1 MTLTSDE
8 RTALASYRIQKAKD
22 TLEEAEGI
30 AGLGYWNAVAN
41 RLYYACYYATGAL
54 LITNSYNA
62 STHRGMITLLGLHFI
77 KPGKISE
84 QSGKLYS
91 RLFELRQT
99 GDYDDL
105 FDLAEEDVSP
115 LIAPAKEYI
124 MEIQRML

>member
-1 MTLTSDE
+1 MTLTSEE
-8 RTALASYRIQKAKD
+8 RAALVAYRIKKAAD
-22 TLEEAEGI
+22 TLAEAEGI

-62 STHRGMITLLGLHFI
+62 TTHRGIITLLGLHFI
-77 KPGKISE
+77 KTRKLSE
-84 QSGKLYS
+84 ESGKLYA

-105 FDLAEEDVSP
+105 FSLTEEDVKP
-115 LIAPAKEYI
+115 LLTPAKEYI